1 VRDLVAGSDV
11 TLEDRGRYLLK
22 GSTATGGC
30 TALPTMVPSVTRGN
44 QLPAV
49 GALLRL
55 GLSRIWWRIASNK
68 RVLRRPQAH
77 DLDGG
82 NPVTEDSGC
91 HE

>member
-1 VRDLVAGSDV
+1 M
-11 TLEDRGRYLLK
+11 YLLK
-22 GSTATGGC
+22 GSTVTGGC
-30 TALPTMVPSVTRGN
+30 WRSRGPDDDGAVGDSRD

-77 DLDGG
+77 ELDGG
-82 NPVTEDSGC
+82 NPVAEDSGC

>member
-1 VRDLVAGSDV
+1 
-11 TLEDRGRYLLK
+11 
-22 GSTATGGC
+22 
-30 TALPTMVPSVTRGN
+30 MVPSVTQGK

-49 GALLRL
+49 VALLRL

-91 HE
+91 RE